1 MQASETKVVLVDEWA
16 CGGDIPLR
24 VNGILWTIKQGEP
37 RELPREFIEALRS
50 SHVKFM
56 GFPTMAAARAE
67 IERRKEKNN
76 APNFEDVTAG
86 KPVPNDN
93 ETDQQPADLS
103 VLDGNLKDVTQALDG
118 LSDDHL
124 RELLAA
130 EEGGKTRKSVVAA
143 INKALEA

>member
-16 CGGDIPLR
+16 GSGDIPLR

-37 RELPREFIEALRS
+37 RELPGEFIEALRA

-67 IERRKEKNN
+67 IERRKEKNKEE
-76 APNFEDVTAG
+76 APAG
-86 KPVPNDN
+86 EPVPNDN

-118 LSDDHL
+118 LSNDHL

>member
-16 CGGDIPLR
+16 GGGDIPLR
-24 VNGILWTIKQGEP
+24 VNGKLKIIKLGVP
-37 RELPREFIEALRS
+37 CELSEEFMEALRA

-56 GFPTMAAARAE
+56 GFPTMAAAKAE
-67 IERRKEKNN
+67 IERRKEKNKEE
-76 APNFEDVTAG
+76 APAD
-86 KPVPNDN
+86 KPVPDDD

-103 VLDGNLKDVTQALDG
+103 VLDGSLKDVTQALDG